1 MSNNRGYGWAGASTY
16 KRALRGL
23 KAISTS
29 PVEDIDDNNLTMR
42 QRGRLMYMGS
52 PIATSAIKTNRT
64 NTIGLGLH
72 VNPRPDAEAL
82 GLTVEQA
89 AAWTKQVKKEF
100 GIWANRKSACDATG
114 MNNFYEIQQM
124 LFMSWL
130 TSGDV
135 FALMEHSP
143 RTFLNPY
150 SLRIKAI
157 EADRCATKSPSYLST
172 SGVNADNGN
181 KVYDGV
187 EIGPGGAPVAYWFRN
202 SHPFESTMIP
212 TKWARVEA
220 YGEKSG
226 LPNVIHIVNTERP
239 DQYRGVSYLAPV
251 IEAVLQISRYSS
263 AEVMAAVIE
272 SMHTGFV
279 KTTEDPSEMPFNE
292 IGPYGE
298 DESQERYDPQ
308 DYHLGAGEIN
318 VMNPGESIDF
328 PVPTR
333 PSSGFEGFV
342 KAIASQIGAALEI
355 PRDILLKEF
364 NSSYSASRGA
374 LLEAWKSFKMYRT
387 WFVNDF
393 CDPVYEIWLSEAVA
407 LGRISAPGFFNDR
420 AMREAWLGTQW
431 IGPSQGQLDPTKE
444 ISAEIQ
450 ACQNGFSTYADSAL
464 RINGSDFD
472 SNVDALIKENARLK
486 EISGA
491 GESIQPDIT
500 TNDEKDK
507 EEKT

>member
-1 MSNNRGYGWAGASTY
+1 
-16 KRALRGL
+16 
-23 KAISTS
+23 
-29 PVEDIDDNNLTMR
+29 
-42 QRGRLMYMGS
+42 MYMGS
-52 PIATSAIKTNRT
+52 PIATSAIKTSRT
-64 NTIGLGLH
+64 NAIGLGLR
-72 VNPRPDAEAL
+72 VNPRPDADVL

-89 AAWTKQVKKEF
+89 AAWTKQVKREF
-100 GIWANRKSACDATG
+100 GIWANRKESCDATG
-114 MNNFYEIQQM
+114 MNNFYELQQM

-135 FALMEHSP
+135 FALMEHTE

-150 SLRIKAI
+150 SLRIKSI
-157 EADRCATKSPSYLST
+157 EADRCATQSPSYLT
-172 SGVNADNGN
+172 TTGVNNDNGN
-181 KVYDGV
+181 KIYDGV
-187 EIGPGGAPVAYWFRN
+187 EIGPSGAPVAYWFRN
-202 SHPFESTMIP
+202 SHPFESTLVP
-212 TKWARVEA
+212 TEWARVEA
-220 YGEKSG
+220 YGAKTG
-226 LPNVIHIVNTERP
+226 LPNVIQIVNTERP
-239 DQYRGVSYLAPV
+239 DQYRGVSFLAPV

-272 SMHTGFV
+272 AMHTGFV

-292 IGPYGE
+292 IGE
-298 DESQERYDPQ
+298 VEERYDPQ

-333 PSSGFEGFV
+333 PASGFEAFV
-342 KAIASQIGAALEI
+342 NAVAAQIGAAIEI

-387 WFVNDF
+387 WFVSDF
-393 CDPVYEIWLSEAVA
+393 CDPVYEVWLSEAVA
-407 LGRISAPGFFNDR
+407 LGRIEAPGFFNDR

-444 ISAEIQ
+444 IAAEIQ
-450 ACQNGFSTYADSAL
+450 ACENGFSTYADSAL

-472 SNVDALIKENARLK
+472 SNVDELIKENARLQ
-486 EISGA
+486 EIRGSYV
-491 GESIQPDIT
+491 D
-500 TNDEKDK
+500 DEPK
-507 EEKT
+507 EEIDEEEETNEE

>member
-29 PVEDIDDNNLTMR
+29 PIEDIDDNNLTLR

-64 NTIGLGLH
+64 NTIGTGLK
-72 VNPRPDAEAL
+72 VNPRPNAEVL
-82 GLTVEQA
+82 GLSVEETA
-89 AAWTKQVKKEF
+89 NWTKQVKNEF
-100 GIWANRKSACDATG
+100 NIWANKKESCDATG
-114 MNNFYEIQQM
+114 MNNFYELQQM
-124 LFMSWL
+124 LFMSYL

-135 FALMEHSP
+135 FALVEHSD

-150 SLRIKAI
+150 SLRLKAI
-157 EADRCATKSPSYLST
+157 EADRCATKTPSHTST
-172 SGVNADNGN
+172 RGVNPDNGN
-181 KVYDGV
+181 KIFDGV
-187 EIGPGGAPVAYWFRN
+187 EIDKNGAPVAYWFRN

-212 TKWARVEA
+212 TKWVRVEA
-220 YGEKSG
+220 YGKKSG

-239 DQYRGVSYLAPV
+239 DQYRGVSYLAPI
-251 IEAVLQISRYSS
+251 IEDVLQMSRYSS

-272 SMHTGFV
+272 SMHTGFI
-279 KTTEDPSEMPFNE
+279 KTAEDPSEMPFNE

-298 DESQERYDPQ
+298 EESEERYDPN
-308 DYHLGAGEIN
+308 DYHLGAGEFN
-318 VMNPGESIDF
+318 VMNPGEDVEF
-328 PVPTR
+328 PIPTR
-333 PSSGFEGFV
+333 PNSGFENFV
-342 KAIASQIGAALEI
+342 NAIASQIGAALEI

-387 WFVNDF
+387 WFINDF
-393 CDPVYEIWLSEAVA
+393 CNPVYEIWLSEAVA
-407 LGRISAPGFFNDR
+407 LGRVNAPGFFNDR
-420 AMREAWLGTQW
+420 VKREAWLNTEW

-444 ISAEIQ
+444 INAEIL

-472 SNVDALIKENARLK
+472 SNVDTLLKETERLK
-486 EISGA
+486 DLINTEEEEVS
-491 GESIQPDIT
+491 
-500 TNDEKDK
+500 DERD
-507 EEKT
+507 TST

>member
-1 MSNNRGYGWAGASTY
+1 MSNNKGYGWAGASTY
-16 KRALRGL
+16 KRALAGL
-23 KAISTS
+23 KALSTS

-52 PIATSAIKTNRT
+52 PIATSAIKTSRT

-72 VNPRPDAEAL
+72 VNPRPDAEIL
-82 GLTVEQA
+82 GLTIEQA
-89 AAWTKQVKKEF
+89 AAWTKKVKHEF
-100 GIWANRKSACDATG
+100 GIWADRKEACDATG

-124 LFMSWL
+124 LYMSWL
-130 TSGDV
+130 MSGDV
-135 FALMEHSP
+135 FALMQRNE

-172 SGVNADNGN
+172 TGINPDNGN
-181 KVYDGV
+181 KIYDGV
-187 EIGPGGAPVAYWFRN
+187 EIDDSGAPVAYWFRN
-202 SHPFESTMIP
+202 SHPFESTMVP
-212 TKWARVEA
+212 TKWKRVEA
-220 YGEKSG
+220 RGVESG

-239 DQYRGVSYLAPV
+239 DQYRGVSFLAPV
-251 IEAVLQISRYSS
+251 IESVLQISRYTN

-272 SMHTGFV
+272 AMHTGFV

-292 IGPYGE
+292 MGPYGAGE
-298 DESQERYDPQ
+298 EPERYDPQ
-308 DYHLGAGEIN
+308 DYHLGPGEMN
-318 VMNPGESIDF
+318 VMNPGEDVEF

-333 PSSGFEGFV
+333 PTSGFQGFV
-342 KAIASQIGAALEI
+342 QAIATQIGAALEI
-355 PRDILLKEF
+355 PKDILLKEF
-364 NSSYSASRGA
+364 TTSYSASRGA

-407 LGRISAPGFFNDR
+407 LGRIDAPGFFSDR
-420 AMREAWLGTQW
+420 VAREAWLGTQW

-444 ISAEIQ
+444 ITAEIQ

-472 SNVDALIKENARLK
+472 SNIDTLIKENARLK
-486 EISGA
+486 EVAPVQQTPAANTASN
-491 GESIQPDIT
+491 ST
-500 TNDEKDK
+500 DK
-507 EEKT
+507 EAENA